1 MGDHFAACN
10 FGWSEISGSEVS
22 SGPFIK
28 EFDSNSLVNED
39 GEALF
44 ARHGSVLVADLEN
57 VDMQQEY
64 CSHCAF
70 GFVLNFRKFS
80 ISYLQQLINSAWRI

>member
-28 EFDSNSLVNED
+28 EFDSNSLVNKD